1 MDEIA
6 LAVII
11 LVILIVALMVWD
23 QCSYIK
29 EELVTQEIDIGDI
42 SGKNISGIK
51 QTGTDAEFDRIFG
64 KESFDDVPIRPA
76 MVPEEDLPKRDPKTW
91 FRDLDPARLRN
102 KVELSE
108 ISHDG
113 KRQVAP
119 LPQPDATGYYNPM
132 PKVGATEQFY

>member
-64 KESFDDVPIRPA
+64 KESLTTCPSDQQWFPKKICLNEIPRPG
-76 MVPEEDLPKRDPKTW
+76 
-91 FRDLDPARLRN
+91 
-102 KVELSE
+102 SE
-108 ISHDG
+108 I
-113 KRQVAP
+113 
-119 LPQPDATGYYNPM
+119 
-132 PKVGATEQFY
+132 